1 MTERVKTL
9 DLPRRSSAN
18 AGYASGTN
26 RLKTIA
32 ATVLAAT
39 LVLVA
44 GCGADER
51 GSVLERD
58 EGSSAKDLQESSS
71 VLDTPG

>member
-1 MTERVKTL
+1 MTERVKTRG
-9 DLPRRSSAN
+9 LPRRPSAN

-32 ATVLAAT
+32 AAVLAVM

-44 GCGADER
+44 GCSADGR
-51 GSVLERD
+51 GSVPEQD
-58 EGSSAKDLQESSS
+58 EGSPA
-71 VLDTPG
+71 